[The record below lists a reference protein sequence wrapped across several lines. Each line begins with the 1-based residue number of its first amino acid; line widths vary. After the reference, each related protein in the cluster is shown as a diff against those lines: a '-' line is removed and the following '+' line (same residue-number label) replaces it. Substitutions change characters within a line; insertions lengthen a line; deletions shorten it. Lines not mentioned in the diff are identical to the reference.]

1 MQLFEAFG
9 IRMRSHSYHHRACEI
24 ISRRY
29 RDLDRDRIGE
39 LKLSVTAGE
48 MPCTVCVTVVLN
60 GSPWKFAVE
69 LNCYVEKPDAF
80 GSEWMLNFQ
89 ITPVVKNVFAN
100 WFGCLRSSTV
110 SLNRVIDSSTLS
122 LLKKI
127 RFRVSVLRFQKRKA
141 QRPDTALTNGFD
153 LHSWSV

>member
-9 IRMRSHSYHHRACEI
+9 TRMRSHSYHHRACEI

-29 RDLDRDRIGE
+29 RDPDRDRIGE
-39 LKLSVTAGE
+39 LKLSVIAGE

-60 GSPWKFAVE
+60 GRPWKFAVE
-69 LNCYVEKPDAF
+69 LNYYVEKPDAIAP
-80 GSEWMLNFQ
+80 EWMFNIA
-89 ITPVVKNVFAN
+89 ITPVVKNVYAS
-100 WFGCLRSSTV
+100 WFGCLRSSTA
-110 SLNRVIDSSTLS
+110 SLNRVIDSSALS

-127 RFRVSVLRFQKRKA
+127 RFQERKA
-141 QRPDTALTNGFD
+141 QRPETASTNGFD